1 MLQDHLPG
9 ATNNLEKPTMIFWS
23 TLVLAVG
30 YLVLEIF
37 LLIAKR
43 GRHAVATGDQGT
55 LRLVWILIIGG
66 CLVGFLL
73 APRVSV
79 FRWPESLAIVLLADM
94 LLLSGI
100 ILRIWAIVH
109 LGRLFTVDV
118 GIQQGHRVVQDG
130 PYRFVRHPSYSGSM
144 IALTGMACLTF
155 NWLGFL
161 VIMVSSLTAYSIRIS
176 AEEKMLFLNLG
187 EDYRRYAARTK
198 RLIPGIY

>member
-1 MLQDHLPG
+1 
-9 ATNNLEKPTMIFWS
+9 
-23 TLVLAVG
+23 
-30 YLVLEIF
+30 
-37 LLIAKR
+37 
-43 GRHAVATGDQGT
+43 
-55 LRLVWILIIGG
+55 
-66 CLVGFLL
+66 
-73 APRVSV
+73 VSV

-109 LGRLFTVDV
+109 LGKLFTVDV
-118 GIQQGHRVVQDG
+118 GIQQGHRVIQDG

-161 VIMVSSLTAYSIRIS
+161 VIIVSSLTAYSIRIS
-176 AEEKMLFLNLG
+176 AEEKMLLLNLG